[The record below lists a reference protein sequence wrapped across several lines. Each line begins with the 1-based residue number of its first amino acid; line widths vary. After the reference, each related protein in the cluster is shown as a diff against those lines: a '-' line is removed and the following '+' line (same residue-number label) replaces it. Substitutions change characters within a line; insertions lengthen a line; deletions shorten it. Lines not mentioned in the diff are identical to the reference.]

1 MWHFRNEKNL
11 FVKIGIKLSKHAKLC
26 SNLNIISDVVFIIYQ
41 HCCTK
46 SEKSE
51 STIGRFYVR
60 NKEFYLRKAAQ
71 YDDS

>member
-1 MWHFRNEKNL
+1 MPN
-11 FVKIGIKLSKHAKLC
+11 C

>member
-1 MWHFRNEKNL
+1 M
-11 FVKIGIKLSKHAKLC
+11 
-26 SNLNIISDVVFIIYQ
+26 VVFIIYQ

-71 YDDS
+71 YDDSQLFMPANWHCPIKEGFSVETKSLF